1 MRHKDLGGELTGLA
15 IGAGIAVHREL
26 GPGLD
31 EPDYEKAFCAELK
44 AMGIPHLHQE
54 PVPLVYKGVKLD
66 CGYRLDVVIDW
77 KLIIELK
84 AVEAL
89 IPVHEA
95 QLLTYL
101 RLARVE
107 LGLLMNFE
115 VAALKEGIRRRVLSQ
130 SWVPPVATLSTK
142 NSPSFDPLT
151 QEVLQA
157 AIEVHRHLGPG
168 LLRSAYE
175 ECICYELAQK
185 RIPFERKKT
194 LPLRFRELSLQD
206 AEIELLVDGRLPI
219 VCLSI
224 DKVTPVHNA
233 RLLARLRQ
241 GEWPAGLI
249 LNFNVPLLR
258 NGVHRLVNSRR

>member
-1 MRHKDLGGELTGLA
+1 MRYKDLGGELTGLV

-54 PVPLVYKGVKLD
+54 PVPLVYKDVRLD

-115 VAALKEGIRRRVLSQ
+115 VAALKDGIRRRVLSQ
-130 SWVPPVATLSTK
+130 SWVPPVSTQRTR
-142 NSPSFDPLT
+142 SAPSFDPLT

-157 AIEVHRHLGPG
+157 AIEVHRRRRDLV
-168 LLRSAYE
+168 LRVS
-175 ECICYELAQK
+175 
-185 RIPFERKKT
+185 
-194 LPLRFRELSLQD
+194 
-206 AEIELLVDGRLPI
+206 
-219 VCLSI
+219 
-224 DKVTPVHNA
+224 
-233 RLLARLRQ
+233 
-241 GEWPAGLI
+241 
-249 LNFNVPLLR
+249 
-258 NGVHRLVNSRR
+258 HRDRG